1 MLTAAVTPRGT
12 ALSLTLVSIGPGQTA
27 EESLAVERPRPK
39 STGLQ
44 TPVWPHAGLS
54 SGAGGGLLKLSGR
67 LCSGLRAPPFTE
79 ERPAGQ

>member
-12 ALSLTLVSIGPGQTA
+12 TVSLTLVSIGPGQTA
-27 EESLAVERPRPK
+27 EESLDVERPRPK

-44 TPVWPHAGLS
+44 TPAWPPHRPKQQAGR
-54 SGAGGGLLKLSGR
+54 GLLKLFGR

-79 ERPAGQ
+79 ERPEGQ